1 MSRSLDKAFPPTVKY
16 KTQVQKIL
24 YIFTRVSQDLGIFC
38 KPGPHFGSEAHSLPQ
53 AELTQQL
60 LRESFARF
68 FSTTFDSIGH
78 KLRLHL
84 GCKTS
89 AQASGKET
97 LLPPMYNTCNI
108 WSPILEWMV
117 MNSTMGKV
125 MMVKAM
131 TGRAMP
137 RIRLL
142 RAIVV
147 QTVDAIPLPG
157 KIMWRTKHL
166 RVSSSP
172 PSPVTR

>member
-38 KPGPHFGSEAHSLPQ
+38 KPGPHFGLEAHSLPQ

-68 FSTTFDSIGH
+68 FSTTFDSIGQTQEMWGQHH

-84 GCKTS
+84 GWKTS

-108 WSPILEWMV
+108 LSPILEWMV
-117 MNSTMGKV
+117 MKGTMGKV

-142 RAIVV
+142 RAIFV
-147 QTVDAIPLPG
+147 QTVDAILLPG
-157 KIMWRTKHL
+157 KIM
-166 RVSSSP
+166 
-172 PSPVTR
+172 